1 MVARLSALSPGPL
14 ATGRLTI
21 LLAAVLWSTNGVFIK
36 EIDADATS
44 ITFFR
49 CFFAAVFLI
58 PLVRLRNTPR
68 PFDVVVGVG
77 LFAALLWLFVSSTKE
92 TSAANA
98 VFLQYTAP
106 FYVIA
111 LAPVLLRERLRGIDL
126 AALAVCLLGVVILF
140 GGNTGS
146 GDLTGMVMG
155 LGSGLFFGLYMIW
168 LRRMKYADSVLLTFV
183 HCGAVALIF
192 AAVPGVWDVSGRDAA
207 LLALMAAVQFAIP
220 YTLFARGVRTVASAE
235 ASLIALV
242 EPVLNP
248 IWVVLLIGES
258 PTVATGIG
266 GAVIITGLIL
276 RYTLFPRWSPG
287 TIAEPGAVA
296 GEPVEAQPPEG

>member
-1 MVARLSALSPGPL
+1 MVTRLAALSPGPL

-58 PLVRLRNTPR
+58 PLVRLRNAPR

-98 VFLQYTAP
+98 IFLQYTAP

-111 LAPVLLRERLRGIDL
+111 LAPVLLRERLRAIDL
-126 AALAVCLLGVVILF
+126 SALVICLVGVAILF
-140 GGNTGS
+140 GGNAGS

-155 LGSGLFFGLYMIW
+155 LGSGLFFGLYMMW
-168 LRRMKYADSVLLTFV
+168 LRRMKYANSVLLTFV

-220 YTLFARGVRTVASAE
+220 YTLFAHGLHTVASAE

-248 IWVVLLIGES
+248 IWVVLIVGES
-258 PTVATGIG
+258 PSVATAIG
-266 GAVIITGLIL
+266 GAVIIIGLML
-276 RYTLFPRWSPG
+276 RYTLFTRWSPG
-287 TIAEPGAVA
+287 TISEPGTVA
-296 GEPVEAQPPEG
+296 GESGDGPRPEG

>member
-1 MVARLSALSPGPL
+1 MVSRLSALSPGPL
-14 ATGRLTI
+14 ATGRLAI

-49 CFFAAVFLI
+49 CFFAAIFLI
-58 PLVRLRNTPR
+58 PLVRLRNAPR

-98 VFLQYTAP
+98 IFLQYTAP

-111 LAPVLLRERLRGIDL
+111 LAPMLLRERLRGIDL
-126 AALAVCLLGVVILF
+126 AALGVCLAGVAILF
-140 GGNTGS
+140 GGNAGS

-155 LGSGLFFGLYMIW
+155 LGSGLFFGLYMMW
-168 LRRMKYADSVLLTFV
+168 LRRMKYANSVLLTFV
-183 HCGAVALIF
+183 NCGAVALLF

-220 YTLFARGVRTVASAE
+220 YTLFAHGLHTVASAE

-248 IWVVLLIGES
+248 IWVVLFIGES
-258 PTVATGIG
+258 PSVATAIG
-266 GAVIITGLIL
+266 GAVIIVGLIL
-276 RYTLFPRWSPG
+276 RYTVFARWSPG
-287 TIAEPGAVA
+287 TISEPGAVPEQQSD
-296 GEPVEAQPPEG
+296 GPLPEG